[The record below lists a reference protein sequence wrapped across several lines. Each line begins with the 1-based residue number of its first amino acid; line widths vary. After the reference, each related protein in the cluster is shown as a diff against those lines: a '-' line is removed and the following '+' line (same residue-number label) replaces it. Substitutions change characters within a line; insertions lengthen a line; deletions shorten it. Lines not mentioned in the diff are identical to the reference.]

1 MIHEG
6 PVLEYGGRD
15 LALLQWS
22 AAARHWVVLVLAA
35 QVFVP
40 HATERVGAARVL
52 PFVLVVLCAALALVE
67 TLVAKMRILLAPR
80 LVAVGA
86 RGRVPRRPL
95 LAGRDG
101 VTGFLAWLLVA
112 SGIAVVVVRR
122 RSVVVGIV
130 TVQALV
136 LAVAA
141 LVEAETTDDAV
152 AAGAL
157 ALRGVILAV
166 LFAGVVART
175 RERVPVHA
183 RVPPLLRGGL
193 AVLLALALVWLV
205 PPIGLETREA
215 ERAVLTLIAFGVAT
229 AGLRRAT
236 ILQVLGIVLVENGL
250 ALAALELPGA
260 EAAAGI
266 EIGVAIDLTLISIVA
281 IVFHQRIF
289 GLFGAGDTAA
299 LRTLRD

>member
-1 MIHEG
+1 M
-6 PVLEYGGRD
+6 
-15 LALLQWS
+15 A
-22 AAARHWVVLVLAA
+22 
-35 QVFVP
+35 F
-40 HATERVGAARVL
+40 
-52 PFVLVVLCAALALVE
+52 
-67 TLVAKMRILLAPR
+67 
-80 LVAVGA
+80 
-86 RGRVPRRPL
+86 
-95 LAGRDG
+95 
-101 VTGFLAWLLVA
+101 
-112 SGIAVVVVRR
+112 GIAVVVVRR

-175 RERVPVHA
+175 RRA
-183 RVPPLLRGGL
+183 RPGPRACPPLLRGGL
-193 AVLLALALVWLV
+193 AVLLGA
-205 PPIGLETREA
+205 
-215 ERAVLTLIAFGVAT
+215 RARVAR
-229 AGLRRAT
+229 ASNRARNARSRASRADADRVRRRDPGLRRAT